1 MTKCQ
6 DPQDWTILPSGQGG
20 GSVSCGAYRGWYK
33 KNSQGAIQITWT
45 GGPDEGPPT
54 DVQRAANEACARADD
69 GRQASKSGRLDAG
82 G

>member
-1 MTKCQ
+1 M
-6 DPQDWTILPSGQGG
+6 
-20 GSVSCGAYRGWYK
+20 SCGAYRGWYK

-45 GGPDEGPPT
+45 EGPEDGPHA
-54 DVQRAANEACARADD
+54 VAIQRAANEACARADD